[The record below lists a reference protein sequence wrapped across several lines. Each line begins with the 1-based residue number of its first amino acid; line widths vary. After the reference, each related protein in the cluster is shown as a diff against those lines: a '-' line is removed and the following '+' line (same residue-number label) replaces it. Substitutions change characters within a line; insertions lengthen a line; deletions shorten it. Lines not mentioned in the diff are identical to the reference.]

1 MSNDISRP
9 LPTNKPSRGSSRLVP
24 AKTAA
29 AETGIPYTSLRDLAF
44 RGEIP
49 VVKVGKAWY
58 FERRDL
64 ENWITTHKER
74 LAQ

>member
-1 MSNDISRP
+1 MSNAVSRQ
-9 LPTNKPSRGSSRLVP
+9 LPKHKPSQGPSRLVR

-49 VVKVGKAWY
+49 VLKVGKAWY

-64 ENWITTHKER
+64 ENWIASHKER
-74 LAQ
+74 LL